1 MRKTVSKSAPHNG
14 FRQSLK
20 SGFFKNTSKQV
31 FFPNSCFVDN
41 FLRILFFSTQAPQ
54 KKEGKTVAVYFL
66 QMQII
71 TYNDYKTKNDFFKVR

>member
-41 FLRILFFSTQAPQ
+41 FLRILFFSMQHL
-54 KKEGKTVAVYFL
+54 KKRRQNSSCLFSANANNNL
-66 QMQII
+66 
-71 TYNDYKTKNDFFKVR
+71 R